1 MKLAPE
7 IKDIGKKFKTQING
21 IEASI
26 RKYKKIAI
34 FRHIMP
40 DFDALGTQ
48 MGLYYFLK
56 DWINTYILFFK

>member
-7 IKDIGKKFKTQING
+7 IKAIGKKYRAQING

-26 RKYKKIAI
+26 RKYSKIAI

-40 DFDALGTQ
+40 DFNI
-48 MGLYYFLK
+48 FF
-56 DWINTYILFFK
+56 WEIFFKKII